1 MCGVFQVLLL
11 GDRQFDNFQPSKPYY
26 YVGDEMGDTLRSG
39 CLFHRPIKS
48 QRSQDSL
55 WQVRIFTLKLLTRV
69 LNTMRCIVEPLP
81 WVGDGAHFACK
92 LSFCWVPIVSGSI
105 KQIRPPYRINS
116 EKRRTDRTK
125 AMELAGY
132 VVRWLC
138 SWLTRAI
145 HVADW
150 LPATCGWPGCLAAYD
165 AIMWLAA
172 CLASCLG
179 G

>member
-1 MCGVFQVLLL
+1 M
-11 GDRQFDNFQPSKPYY
+11 
-26 YVGDEMGDTLRSG
+26 
-39 CLFHRPIKS
+39 
-48 QRSQDSL
+48 
-55 WQVRIFTLKLLTRV
+55 
-69 LNTMRCIVEPLP
+69 
-81 WVGDGAHFACK
+81 
-92 LSFCWVPIVSGSI
+92 PIVSGSI

-179 G
+179 GCLGGRLDGSGLYVPGWLAIWLPGWFWLCGWVQKPVSCICFATLRWNVVGIE